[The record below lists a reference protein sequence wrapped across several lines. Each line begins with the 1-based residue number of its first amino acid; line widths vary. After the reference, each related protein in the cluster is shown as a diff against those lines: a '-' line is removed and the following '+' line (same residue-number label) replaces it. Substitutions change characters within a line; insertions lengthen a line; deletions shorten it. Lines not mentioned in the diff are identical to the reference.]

1 MDHAEILSD
10 GELLASLVAFDEKFE
25 KAPPVR
31 TEYHYYQTAVD
42 SPPTFLA
49 SDQREETDF
58 GSSDSEDESEYPV
71 GYYDDSSDDAD
82 EECEDV
88 DSHVPFGSEQ
98 ELPVDAGFY
107 GEPYG
112 GVLEPPLG
120 DDFLPQAD
128 LSITNYSI
136 VHDSGELHSE
146 AELDDEVL
154 DDSYTPAEWAAWEAD
169 QYEGDS
175 TGGAYFDDSYYD
187 YYEGADDSYYDD

>member
-1 MDHAEILSD
+1 MCPVILSTRSVYSQVSTTRPVHFSSD
-10 GELLASLVAFDEKFE
+10 ARRLVPQ
-25 KAPPVR
+25 APPVR

-120 DDFLPQAD
+120 DDFLPQTD

-154 DDSYTPAEWAAWEAD
+154 DDSYTPAV
-169 QYEGDS
+169 S
-175 TGGAYFDDSYYD
+175 NVTC
-187 YYEGADDSYYDD
+187 